1 MNPIRIFIAEDHAIL
16 REGLQALLAASPN
29 IEIVGMAE
37 DGQQAV
43 QMICKIKPQLVLM
56 DLSMPHLNGTEA
68 IGQVK
73 RREPEIKII
82 ALTVHKSYEYVRA
95 TLDAN
100 VDGYVLKNDTHQELL
115 TAINSVMKGDIYL
128 SPGITS
134 KVISGFLDKDKSA
147 VKTHSWNILTERE
160 RQVIKLIA
168 EGNKNKGIA
177 LELCISVKT
186 VEKHRSNLMKKLDL
200 HNVSSLTTYA
210 IENNMMQ

>member
-16 REGLQALLAASPN
+16 REGLQALLVSSPD
-29 IEIVGMAE
+29 IEVVGVAE
-37 DGQQAV
+37 DGRQAV
-43 QMICKIKPQLVLM
+43 QMICKIKPHLVLM

-68 IGQVK
+68 ISLIK
-73 RREPEIKII
+73 RRDPEIKII

-100 VDGYVLKNDTHQELL
+100 ADGYVLKNDTHQELL

-134 KVISGFLDKDKSA
+134 KVISGFLDKDNNAAKKVLSRD
-147 VKTHSWNILTERE
+147 VLTERE

-168 EGNKNKGIA
+168 EGSKNKEIA
-177 LELCISVKT
+177 DELCISVKT
-186 VEKHRSNLMKKLDL
+186 VEKHRSNLMKKLNL

-210 IENNMMQ
+210 IENNMV